1 MRETFISKLHKGLTK
16 GLPHRS
22 IPLDFMG
29 FFALG
34 GLEKDKQL
42 KESIKQN
49 MIISIQ
55 KRREFIKN
63 LTQSNSTSSK

>member
-1 MRETFISKLHKGLTK
+1 MREIFIQKLHKGLTK

-22 IPLDFMG
+22 IPIDFMG

-34 GLEKDKQL
+34 ALEKDKQL
-42 KESIKQN
+42 KESIKQH

-55 KRREFIKN
+55 KRREFIKH
-63 LTQSNSTSSK
+63 LTQNNSNSGK